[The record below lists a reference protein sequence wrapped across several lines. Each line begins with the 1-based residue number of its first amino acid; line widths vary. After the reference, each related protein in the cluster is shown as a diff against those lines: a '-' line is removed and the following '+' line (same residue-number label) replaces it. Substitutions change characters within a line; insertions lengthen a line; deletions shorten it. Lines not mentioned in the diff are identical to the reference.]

1 MSEKR
6 QERLLVLAIVL
17 VGLYYPT
24 RAILFWGWGIGLP
37 EDILKIVVRNITQKV
52 ITRIL
57 NSIGEQV
64 MKIS

>member
-24 RAILFWGWGIGLP
+24 RAILFWGWGI
-37 EDILKIVVRNITQKV
+37 
-52 ITRIL
+52 
-57 NSIGEQV
+57 
-64 MKIS
+64 